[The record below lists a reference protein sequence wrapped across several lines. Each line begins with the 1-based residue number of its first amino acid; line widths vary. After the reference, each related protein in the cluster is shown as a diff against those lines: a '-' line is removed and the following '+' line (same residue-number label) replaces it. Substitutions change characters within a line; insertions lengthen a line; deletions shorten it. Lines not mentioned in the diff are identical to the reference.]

1 MNDTIDKEKSPRV
14 KIPKWLQYLIAAV
27 PIAWIFWHVNLHD
40 LAFALKRV
48 TPWSIPVYTVLV
60 LLSISLQG
68 VRWWALVRA
77 FVPGLGFGRTMSF
90 HFAGLFYSIALP
102 GSAQDVVRAL
112 LVSQH
117 ADYSVVWGATWLSR
131 IIALCVLA
139 VLSVFGIFV
148 LDSSRLPPGF
158 LLSMVSAFVVLSV
171 LFLASFSKRI
181 TSPGRPLLKKIL
193 PAGFFGILENI
204 REAVYKY
211 RSKKAAVLGAGLL
224 TLLMW
229 LTLIAATCL
238 AIKGITGKLFIS
250 ECIAYV
256 PIIELLCIAIPI
268 TPNGLGIREAL
279 TGVMFLHLGLSTEQ
293 LGIYIVFGF
302 YSIMLKIVGVI
313 PVLVGTVGPSR
324 AAKTAGNTLS

>member
-1 MNDTIDKEKSPRV
+1 MDVNTDNKYATGIA
-14 KIPKWLQYLIAAV
+14 IPKWVQYLFAVV

-40 LAFALKRV
+40 LVHAVKLVA
-48 TPWSIPVYTVLV
+48 PWSIPVYTVLV
-60 LLSISLQG
+60 LLAMSLQG
-68 VRWWALVRA
+68 VRWWVLVRA
-77 FVPGLGFGRTMSF
+77 FVNGLGFRRAMSC

-112 LVSQH
+112 LVSQR
-117 ADYSVVWGATWLSR
+117 ADYSVIWGATWLSR

-139 VLSVFGIFV
+139 ALSVFGIFE
-148 LDSSRLPPGF
+148 LDAARLPPGF
-158 LLSMVSAFVVLSV
+158 LFSLGSAFFIVTV

-181 TSPGRPLLKKIL
+181 TSPARPLLKKII
-193 PAGFFGILENI
+193 PARFLVILENI

-211 RSKKAAVLGAGLL
+211 KNKRLVVLNAGFMTLL
-224 TLLMW
+224 TW

-238 AIKGITGKLFIS
+238 AIKGITGKLFIP

-256 PIIELLCIAIPI
+256 PIIELLCIALPI

-279 TGVMFLHLGLSTEQ
+279 LGVMFLHLGLSTEQ

-302 YSIMLKIVGVI
+302 YAIVLKLVGVVPI
-313 PVLVGTVGPSR
+313 LLGSVSKNKVEKIT
-324 AAKTAGNTLS
+324 